1 MGSSIIRIVR
11 SAQRCSLSHQVL
23 RSTAY
28 QLTQHSPLNTLVDH
42 WTWHNNRVLTNFYLK
57 RSFHFGRRGKK
68 KRNASVLE
76 DTSNKTSNDLNGSL
90 EEDEKRTNG
99 YFRLQ
104 MIYRDNSM
112 TVNVKSKK
120 LKDTLLEL
128 IPSLLNEQFS
138 KDQLPFIN
146 EVVNFIDHGESPTE
160 FFTAQEMMSILKS
173 ILPAMTI
180 DDVKYLNFFPRF
192 YMSLR
197 ETSEYQRSK
206 FMRLQLF
213 EIFLN
218 YVLLNKNRQG
228 LIRIIDAFLNEESE
242 LRGQD
247 VRKEVV
253 NIVLEAFKAVG
264 PDTATTVHLAEVA
277 DISEDKELVTR
288 ILEDF
293 FVAADD
299 EISEDYERNE
309 VEEHI
314 MQLLNILEKRLDCPL
329 MEYINLLYF
338 ASRDDFDRCCLE
350 IMQKVS
356 TLTKTFTD
364 ELLLDNIRNDE
375 LMAIV
380 SSALKFHD
388 YNKGATKLIGHLQSK
403 RKPEEFSK
411 GEWIAYLQYKI
422 YKIPSISGA
431 EAVPDLI
438 KMIDQINNDLIQ
450 KYHKKFQFN
459 DTDSYNYFL
468 EALCYSNKPTK
479 FIETF
484 FKEFADDYDL
494 SKDARSFAIII
505 EHFLNE
511 GDIKEALDLFEKSL
525 SEAILWDSDYSGMY
539 MPVLFRLLADYFNK
553 TNDDLYYKAQLYKK
567 IKTFEIPI
575 DRKAL
580 YAMASQFLKSN
591 FVGDAIK
598 AFEKEV
604 PSLNGKE
611 TKYQIEDY
619 SDLFELYYRYATS
632 NCENL
637 KSNWLLYEFL
647 SKFFRLPYEFY
658 PAFLKFWIDVG
669 FPSRSLKIYADM
681 KLLSKENKLQ
691 PPDENI
697 YLYLLQSFSK
707 SQYEDGIFKLQLAIK
722 MDLSLNID
730 IRLLNMLM
738 GAFCSIEDS
747 FRVRDVFNLA
757 QSLPKKRGVNQES
770 CYWALKS
777 LKFVSLNEVNNFY
790 TSLSQFDV
798 CPDANLFGEYLIS
811 HCYFEQYGTAY
822 DKLIDTYENGDLELI
837 DRNVLK
843 NFHNFCLNE
852 HVRKKLNVFATR
864 RFPEIWSDLKA
875 KGELSDDTTKQP
887 SLLDNPYEK
896 IHLQIK

>member
-1 MGSSIIRIVR
+1 MKKDKWLLQTSDDIPG
-11 SAQRCSLSHQVL
+11 Q
-23 RSTAY
+23 
-28 QLTQHSPLNTLVDH
+28 
-42 WTWHNNRVLTNFYLK
+42 
-57 RSFHFGRRGKK
+57 FHDG
-68 KRNASVLE
+68 E
-76 DTSNKTSNDLNGSL
+76 C
-90 EEDEKRTNG
+90 EIE
-99 YFRLQ
+99 
-104 MIYRDNSM
+104 
-112 TVNVKSKK
+112 K

-264 PDTATTVHLAEVA
+264 PDTATTVHLAE
-277 DISEDKELVTR
+277 DIGRL
-288 ILEDF
+288 

-314 MQLLNILEKRLDCPL
+314 MQLLNILEKKLHCPL

-338 ASRDDFDRCCLE
+338 MTRDDFDRCCLE

-422 YKIPSISGA
+422 YKIPSISGV

-494 SKDARSFAIII
+494 SKDARA
-505 EHFLNE
+505 FLNE

-525 SEAILWDSDYSGMY
+525 SEATLWDSDYSGMY
-539 MPVLFRLLADYFNK
+539 MP
-553 TNDDLYYKAQLYKK
+553 
-567 IKTFEIPI
+567 IPI

-852 HVRKKLNVFATR
+852 HVRKKLDVFATR